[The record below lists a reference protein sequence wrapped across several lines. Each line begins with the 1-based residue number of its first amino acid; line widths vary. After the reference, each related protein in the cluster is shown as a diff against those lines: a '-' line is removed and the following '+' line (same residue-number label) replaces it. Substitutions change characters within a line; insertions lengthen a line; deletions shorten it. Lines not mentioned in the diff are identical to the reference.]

1 VRVRLRFSKLGKIR
15 FTSHRDVARMFER
28 AFRRTGLPVA
38 YSGGFAPRP
47 KVSFGL
53 ALPTGAESVAEYL
66 DVELSRDDVDPAAL
80 PASLSP
86 ALPVGVDVTAATAV
100 DARAPSLQQEV
111 ASCTWVVELPE
122 LGEAAV
128 ARLAG
133 ETLAVPTL
141 AATRER
147 KGKPVTDDLRPA
159 IISLTADG
167 TTLTFE
173 LATRPR
179 GVRPTEVLAVVRP
192 DLEIGAVR
200 RINQWIERD
209 GARCDPMEV
218 DPAAT
223 DAQERNAHVRV
234 GSPTGGD
241 PDALVDPDGGLHL
254 TQPSAQAA
262 AG

>member
-1 VRVRLRFSKLGKIR
+1 MRVRIQFVKLGKVR

-28 AFRRTGLPVA
+28 AFRRTSLPVA

-66 DVELSRDDVDPAAL
+66 DVELSRDVDPAAL
-80 PASLSP
+80 PAQLSP
-86 ALPVGVDVTAATAV
+86 ALPVGVDVTAAVAV
-100 DARAPSLQQEV
+100 DQRAPSLQQEV
-111 ASCTWVVELPE
+111 DSCTWVVELPE
-122 LGEAAV
+122 LGEDGVAALV
-128 ARLAG
+128 D
-133 ETLAVPTL
+133 ETLAAPAL

-147 KGKPVTDDLRPA
+147 KGKEVVDDLRPA
-159 IISLTADG
+159 ILALTADG

-192 DLEIGAVR
+192 DLEVVAVR
-200 RINQWIERD
+200 RVHQWIQRD
-209 GARCDPMEV
+209 GARLDPLEV

-223 DAQERNAHVRV
+223 DAPHAELRA
-234 GSPTGGD
+234 S
-241 PDALVDPDGGLHL
+241 
-254 TQPSAQAA
+254 
-262 AG
+262 

>member
-1 VRVRLRFSKLGKIR
+1 MRVRLRFSKLGKIR

-66 DVELSRDDVDPAAL
+66 DVELSRHVDPAAL
-80 PASLSP
+80 PGSLSP
-86 ALPVGVDVTAATAV
+86 ALPVGVDVTAAAAV
-100 DARAPSLQQEV
+100 DGRAPSLQQEV
-111 ASCTWVVELPE
+111 TSCVWVVELPE

-128 ARLAG
+128 ASLAG
-133 ETLAVPTL
+133 ETLAARTL

-173 LATRPR
+173 LATQPR
-179 GVRPTEVLAVVRP
+179 GVRPTEVLGVVRP
-192 DLEIGAVR
+192 DHEIGAVR

-223 DAQERNAHVRV
+223 DAPERNEHVRA

-241 PDALVDPDGGLHL
+241 LDAPVDPDGGLRV
-254 TQPSAQAA
+254 TQPCAQAA